1 MVQKLLGKRVLIL
14 LALLLIIPLGIFSKV
29 YAGIG
34 QEWIQDYSGDVLYEF
49 FWCLLIFWFAP
60 VSKNSTKLG
69 QIAAW
74 VFAVTCIIEVSQIWF
89 YLVPVTI
96 RSSFI
101 WRMLLGAGFDW
112 WDFPHYALGALIG
125 WKIIAQIAQIT
136 RFK

>member
-1 MVQKLLGKRVLIL
+1 MVQKLLSKRVLIL

-34 QEWIQDYSGDVLYEF
+34 QEWIQDYSGDVLYEI
-49 FWCLLIFWFAP
+49 FWCLLIFWFTPA
-60 VSKNSTKLG
+60 SKNSTKLG
-69 QIAAW
+69 QIAVW
-74 VFAVTCIIEVSQIWF
+74 VLVVTCIIEVSQLWF

-96 RSSFI
+96 RSTFI

-125 WKIIAQIAQIT
+125 WIIIAQIAQIT
-136 RFK
+136 RYK